1 MFLDLRL
8 DKSLFYMISNSL
20 TQKVLIAGAT
30 GLVGSALL
38 EILTKEITVQEIVV
52 LGRTEPALKSAKI
65 KFVQTDFNNPELLS
79 NYFDDVHTVF
89 CCIGTTI
96 KTAGSQEAFRK
107 VDFEIPTKL
116 AQLASQNQV
125 RSMVVISSIGANSKS
140 NNFYLCTKGE
150 MEEAVSKYGIR
161 KTAFLRPSL
170 INGLRKEFRWKEY
183 ISKLFLMIFSF
194 PLVGKFKRYR
204 AIDHDVIAMAM
215 WRISNS
221 ANNTTIYESEDI
233 QWIGG

>member
-1 MFLDLRL
+1 
-8 DKSLFYMISNSL
+8 MISNSL

-38 EILTKEITVQEIVV
+38 DILTKEITVQEIVV
-52 LGRTEPALKSAKI
+52 LGRTEPALNSAKI
-65 KFVQTDFNNPELLS
+65 KFVHTDFNNPELLS

-89 CCIGTTI
+89 CCIGTII

-107 VDFEIPTKL
+107 VDFEIPNVL

-125 RSMVVISSIGANSKS
+125 RSMVVISSIGASSKS
-140 NNFYLCTKGE
+140 NNFYLRTKGE

-170 INGLRKEFRWKEY
+170 INGPRKEFRWKEY
-183 ISKLFLMIFSF
+183 ISKLFLMLFSF
-194 PLVGKFKRYR
+194 ALIGKLKKYR

-221 ANNTTIYESEDI
+221 ANNTTIYESDDI